1 MTNEFF
7 AELARCLRKQ
17 EIDSKIN
24 QDKRLEVFLH
34 GQPVLFVSPK
44 NEVFLLP
51 EMSGNDEAG
60 DLYHEVAQTA
70 DEVWDYV
77 EAVQTSDLLSVS
89 GLSEDFHLLADFGGA
104 LLAGRE
110 REQGSGYQFVTWI
123 WDYYRTGVCYL
134 TAFDLRVQR
143 QNLAEQA
150 AVIGRVTFANGEQQD
165 FTDAEA
171 YLQCIR
177 EELPDRPI
185 TGFRYETLTDVPTV
199 RKQVDDILYDL
210 YGEENPRTLE
220 DYQEQPDQ
228 GVTMGGI

>member
-70 DEVWDYV
+70 NEVWDYV

-89 GLSEDFHLLADFGGA
+89 GLSEEFHLLADFGGA

-123 WDYYRTGVCYL
+123 WDYYRTGVC
-134 TAFDLRVQR
+134 
-143 QNLAEQA
+143 
-150 AVIGRVTFANGEQQD
+150 
-165 FTDAEA
+165 
-171 YLQCIR
+171 
-177 EELPDRPI
+177 
-185 TGFRYETLTDVPTV
+185 
-199 RKQVDDILYDL
+199 
-210 YGEENPRTLE
+210 
-220 DYQEQPDQ
+220 
-228 GVTMGGI
+228 

>member
-24 QDKRLEVFLH
+24 QDKRL
-34 GQPVLFVSPK
+34 
-44 NEVFLLP
+44 EVFLLP

-89 GLSEDFHLLADFGGA
+89 GLSEEFHLLADFGGA

-123 WDYYRTGVCYL
+123 WDYYRTGVCYGHYYEDDFTVAKQDFAVRSGLISKAQLFSPEEL
-134 TAFDLRVQR
+134 TELYRGIDYFLENGPELQEEQLKAT
-143 QNLAEQA
+143 QA
-150 AVIGRVTFANGEQQD
+150 AREKIEYTVPN
-165 FTDAEA
+165 
-171 YLQCIR
+171 LQER
-177 EELPDRPI
+177 LNHEL
-185 TGFRYETLTDVPTV
+185 
-199 RKQVDDILYDL
+199 
-210 YGEENPRTLE
+210 
-220 DYQEQPDQ
+220 DQ
-228 GVTMGGI
+228 GQQFS

>member
-24 QDKRLEVFLH
+24 QDKRL
-34 GQPVLFVSPK
+34 
-44 NEVFLLP
+44 EVFLLP

-89 GLSEDFHLLADFGGA
+89 GLSEEFHLLADFGGA

-123 WDYYRTGVCYL
+123 WDYYRTGVCYGHYYEDDFTAAKQDFAVRSGLISKAQLFSPEEL
-134 TAFDLRVQR
+134 TELYRGIDYFLENGPELQEEQLKAT
-143 QNLAEQA
+143 QA
-150 AVIGRVTFANGEQQD
+150 AREKIEYTVPN
-165 FTDAEA
+165 
-171 YLQCIR
+171 LQER
-177 EELPDRPI
+177 LNHEL
-185 TGFRYETLTDVPTV
+185 
-199 RKQVDDILYDL
+199 
-210 YGEENPRTLE
+210 
-220 DYQEQPDQ
+220 DQ
-228 GVTMGGI
+228 GQQLS

>member
-1 MTNEFF
+1 MTHEFF

-24 QDKRLEVFLH
+24 QDKRL
-34 GQPVLFVSPK
+34 
-44 NEVFLLP
+44 EVFLLP

-89 GLSEDFHLLADFGGA
+89 GLSEEFHLLADFGGA

-123 WDYYRTGVCYL
+123 WDYYRTGVCYGHYYEDDFTVAKQDFAVRSGLISKAQLFSPEEL
-134 TAFDLRVQR
+134 TELYRGIDYFLENGPELQEEQLKAT
-143 QNLAEQA
+143 QA
-150 AVIGRVTFANGEQQD
+150 AREKIEYTVPN
-165 FTDAEA
+165 
-171 YLQCIR
+171 LQER
-177 EELPDRPI
+177 LNHEL
-185 TGFRYETLTDVPTV
+185 
-199 RKQVDDILYDL
+199 
-210 YGEENPRTLE
+210 
-220 DYQEQPDQ
+220 DQ
-228 GVTMGGI
+228 GQQFS

>member
-89 GLSEDFHLLADFGGA
+89 GLSEEFHLLADFGGA

-123 WDYYRTGVCYL
+123 WDYYRTGVCYGHYYEDDFTAAKQDFAVRSGLIPRAQLFTPEEL
-134 TAFDLRVQR
+134 TELYRAAEHWFYEGPELDYKQQKAIQEARTKIEYTVPDLQSR
-143 QNLAEQA
+143 LEQA
-150 AVIGRVTFANGEQQD
+150 QS
-165 FTDAEA
+165 
-171 YLQCIR
+171 
-177 EELPDRPI
+177 
-185 TGFRYETLTDVPTV
+185 
-199 RKQVDDILYDL
+199 
-210 YGEENPRTLE
+210 
-220 DYQEQPDQ
+220 QEPQ
-228 GVTMGGI
+228 MNL

>member
-24 QDKRLEVFLH
+24 QDKRL
-34 GQPVLFVSPK
+34 
-44 NEVFLLP
+44 EVFLLP

-89 GLSEDFHLLADFGGA
+89 GLSEEFHLLADFGGA

-123 WDYYRTGVCYL
+123 WDYYRTGVCYGHYYEDDFTAAKQDFAVRSGLISKAQLFSPEEL
-134 TAFDLRVQR
+134 TELYRGIDYFLENGPELQEEQLKAT
-143 QNLAEQA
+143 QA
-150 AVIGRVTFANGEQQD
+150 AREKIEYTVPN
-165 FTDAEA
+165 
-171 YLQCIR
+171 LQER
-177 EELPDRPI
+177 LNHEL
-185 TGFRYETLTDVPTV
+185 
-199 RKQVDDILYDL
+199 
-210 YGEENPRTLE
+210 
-220 DYQEQPDQ
+220 DQ
-228 GVTMGGI
+228 GQQFS

>member
-89 GLSEDFHLLADFGGA
+89 GLSEEFHLLADFGGA

-123 WDYYRTGVCYL
+123 WDYYRTGVCYGHYYEDDFTAAKQDFAVRSGLISKAQLFLPEEL
-134 TAFDLRVQR
+134 TELYRGIDYFLENGPELQEEQLKAT
-143 QNLAEQA
+143 QA
-150 AVIGRVTFANGEQQD
+150 AREKIEYTVPN
-165 FTDAEA
+165 
-171 YLQCIR
+171 LQER
-177 EELPDRPI
+177 LNHEL
-185 TGFRYETLTDVPTV
+185 
-199 RKQVDDILYDL
+199 
-210 YGEENPRTLE
+210 
-220 DYQEQPDQ
+220 DQ
-228 GVTMGGI
+228 GQQLS

>member
-24 QDKRLEVFLH
+24 QDKRL
-34 GQPVLFVSPK
+34 
-44 NEVFLLP
+44 EVFLLP

-89 GLSEDFHLLADFGGA
+89 GLSEEFHLLADFGGA

-123 WDYYRTGVCYL
+123 WDYYRTGVC
-134 TAFDLRVQR
+134 
-143 QNLAEQA
+143 
-150 AVIGRVTFANGEQQD
+150 
-165 FTDAEA
+165 
-171 YLQCIR
+171 
-177 EELPDRPI
+177 
-185 TGFRYETLTDVPTV
+185 
-199 RKQVDDILYDL
+199 
-210 YGEENPRTLE
+210 
-220 DYQEQPDQ
+220 
-228 GVTMGGI
+228 

>member
-17 EIDSKIN
+17 EIDSKIQ
-24 QDKRLEVFLH
+24 QDRRLEVFLH

-89 GLSEDFHLLADFGGA
+89 GLSEEFHLLADFGGA

-123 WDYYRTGVCYL
+123 WDYYRTGVCYGHYYEDDFTAAKQDFAVRSGLISKAQLFLPEEL
-134 TAFDLRVQR
+134 TELYRGIDYFLENGPEPQEEQLKAT
-143 QNLAEQA
+143 QA
-150 AVIGRVTFANGEQQD
+150 AREKIEYTVPN
-165 FTDAEA
+165 
-171 YLQCIR
+171 LQER
-177 EELPDRPI
+177 LNHEL
-185 TGFRYETLTDVPTV
+185 
-199 RKQVDDILYDL
+199 
-210 YGEENPRTLE
+210 
-220 DYQEQPDQ
+220 DQ
-228 GVTMGGI
+228 GQQLS

>member
-89 GLSEDFHLLADFGGA
+89 GLSEEFHLLADFGGA

-123 WDYYRTGVCYL
+123 WDYYRTGVCYGHYYEDDF
-134 TAFDLRVQR
+134 TA
-143 QNLAEQA
+143 AK
-150 AVIGRVTFANGEQQD
+150 QD
-165 FTDAEA
+165 FAVRSGLISNARLFLD
-171 YLQCIR
+171 
-177 EELPDRPI
+177 EELSELYRA
-185 TGFRYETLTDVPTV
+185 TDYLLDNDLELQQEHLKAIQTARTKIEYIVPNLQEKLES
-199 RKQVDDILYDL
+199 KQ
-210 YGEENPRTLE
+210 N
-220 DYQEQPDQ
+220 Q
-228 GVTMGGI
+228 GQQMD